1 FPGPGTAACAE
12 QIVNQNP
19 TPLDSEKLPAELV
32 RIISKLIEKAP
43 QARYQSTR
51 DLLIDLNNLVR
62 SLEIGAAYQGAQEN
76 RKAVAVLP
84 FRLLTPNAQDEY
96 LIAALA
102 DAIIGRLSSET
113 EVLVRPASAVMRY
126 AKQLID
132 PIQTGRELNVDVVVD
147 GSIQK
152 FGDR

>member
-1 FPGPGTAACAE
+1 
-12 QIVNQNP
+12 
-19 TPLDSEKLPAELV
+19 
-32 RIISKLIEKAP
+32 LIEKAP

-76 RKAVAVLP
+76 RKAVAILP

-152 FGDR
+152 FGDRLRVQWQAWKVRDRAALVSAKHDSEITRIF